1 MLSGTTLLVALLGG
15 ILPALLWLWFWLKED
30 KARPEPRGLIMLA
43 FITGMITVP
52 LVVPLERMAC
62 DLITQNTQCLSANS
76 FQGILLIFIW
86 SAIEELMK
94 YGGAALTVLRRR
106 AVDEPLDPIIYMIT
120 VALGFAALENT
131 FFLLNPNLNIF
142 GGIITGNLR
151 FLGATLLHTLASASI
166 GLAMA
171 YSFYKTRAIKFVYV
185 LIGIALSIIL
195 HALFNF
201 FIISTNGDKIL
212 TVFAFVWIG
221 IILLLLSFEKVKRI
235 TRLTM
240 RN

>member
-1 MLSGTTLLVALLGG
+1 MVAETISGTTLLLALSGG
-15 ILPALLWLWFWLKED
+15 VLPALLWLWFWLKED

-43 FITGMITVP
+43 FFAGMITVP
-52 LVVPLERMAC
+52 LVVPLEKMTLAISGHIMVQIV
-62 DLITQNTQCLSANS
+62 LWA
-76 FQGILLIFIW
+76 
-86 SAIEELMK
+86 AIEELMK
-94 YGGAALTVLRRR
+94 YGAAVLAVLRRA

-120 VALGFAALENT
+120 IALGFAALENT
-131 FFLLNPNLNIF
+131 FFLLNPSLDIF

-171 YSFYKTRAIKFVYV
+171 YSFYKNKVIKRMYV
-185 LIGIALSIIL
+185 FIGIMFSILL
-195 HALFNF
+195 HSLFNF
-201 FIISTNGDKIL
+201 FIINSDGEKIL

-235 TRLTM
+235 TNLKI

>member
-1 MLSGTTLLVALLGG
+1 MLSGTTLLLALSGG
-15 ILPALLWLWFWLKED
+15 IFPALLWLWFWLKED

-43 FITGMITVP
+43 FIAGMITVP
-52 LVVPLERMAC
+52 LVVPLEKMA
-62 DLITQNTQCLSANS
+62 IAISGTMAIQI
-76 FQGILLIFIW
+76 ILW
-86 SAIEELMK
+86 ASIEELMK
-94 YGGAALTVLRRR
+94 YGAAVLTVLRRD

-120 VALGFAALENT
+120 IALGFAALENT
-131 FFLLNPNLNIF
+131 FFLLNPNLDIF

-171 YSFYKTRAIKFVYV
+171 YSFYRNKAIKAIYV
-185 LIGIALSIIL
+185 VIGIIASIVL
-195 HALFNF
+195 HSLFNF
-201 FIISTNGDKIL
+201 FIINSNGEKIL

-235 TRLTM
+235 TNLKI